1 MNFNDYDAVIIGTG
15 FGGSACAYV
24 LAAAGMKV
32 LLLERGDWARRDAVD
47 WDPPFCGWLRNAIRV
62 HRRFAS
68 GNMRTAIFQM
78 WSRMKWL
85 VGCPCFTVEHR

>member
-32 LLLERGDWARRDAVD
+32 LLLERGDWARRRCRGLGS
-47 WDPPFCGWLRNAIRV
+47 PFCAG
-62 HRRFAS
+62 
-68 GNMRTAIFQM
+68 
-78 WSRMKWL
+78 
-85 VGCPCFTVEHR
+85 